1 MKTSNSTL
9 KSACYAA
16 IAEGL
21 RKSAPDTVLD
31 ANNYVS
37 RPDLNLIEGVR
48 LQDAEADLLQ
58 GNGNELAGKFRAAH
72 SSTALAVNTFARFK
86 REPSSLSL
94 FGLNGYTGLQFE
106 RKCPHWDGA
115 LSPPNLD
122 VVIEGADRVV
132 AIESKCTEPF
142 SPKVADFSA
151 TYDTRIIDRRR
162 EGAWFRQMK
171 RLIES
176 PKAYRSLDA
185 AQLVKHA
192 FGLAHTFKDR
202 RTTLLYLY
210 WEPQDA
216 SNFDFFAEHRAE
228 IDRFCGEVDG
238 DEIGFQAM
246 SYPELWSEWS
256 RLGAPEWMTSH
267 VQRLRERYSV
277 SIGVHS

>member
-1 MKTSNSTL
+1 M
-9 KSACYAA
+9 
-16 IAEGL
+16 
-21 RKSAPDTVLD
+21 D

-37 RPDLNLIEGVR
+37 RPDLNLIEGVL
-48 LQDAEADLLQ
+48 LQDVEADLLQ

-151 TYDTRIIDRRR
+151 TYDTRINDRRR
-162 EGAWFRQMK
+162 EGTWFRQMK
-171 RLIES
+171 LLIES

-228 IDRFCGEVDG
+228 IDRFSRDVDG

-246 SYPELWSEWS
+246 SYPDLWSEWS
-256 RLGAPEWMTSH
+256 RLGTPDWMRSH
-267 VQRLRERYSV
+267 VHRLSERYSV
-277 SIGVHS
+277 SIGVNT